1 MSRRHVAWSLLTSQI
16 CHLLALSV
24 TKLNTY
30 SESACAADRA
40 VLKVRAPSST
50 NHTPCFE
57 NATSQSTEYVLSLT
71 FNPRMLW
78 GHCCSCTLRGSS
90 TIMLKHASP
99 GMKACS
105 KLSQRRI
112 PSPNTPYSRCL
123 LPLPKVKPMSFNF
136 LNTDRENFGTSLWLM
151 SRQRGLTC
159 SPRSLAPR
167 KAHLEHLYDLGFV
180 LLGVGLV
187 NGSLH
192 QSP

>member
-1 MSRRHVAWSLLTSQI
+1 VRNGNVINRLGVTWRGHCLPPKYAIFLPSL
-16 CHLLALSV
+16 
-24 TKLNTY
+24 
-30 SESACAADRA
+30 
-40 VLKVRAPSST
+40 
-50 NHTPCFE
+50 
-57 NATSQSTEYVLSLT
+57 SQSLT
-71 FNPRMLW
+71 RTASQPVQQTGQSSRCERPRQPITHRFNPRMLW